1 MCATNFS
8 LHIEQGEFLLVI
20 GKIGFNE
27 KVRQLVLLIFELS
40 QGTFLLRNENS
51 VELEK
56 YTIVYDLLFARTRR
70 IFFRP

>member
-1 MCATNFS
+1 MCAINFS